1 MNKEIK
7 KKLVRFENF
16 PFVLLSTQ
24 ELWDNERK
32 MKLDRLIKVEK
43 GLPVGG
49 KCLIFWKIC
58 KTDMG
63 RGRKRRPGIQSGA
76 ETKSEQRCMQV

>member
-7 KKLVRFENF
+7 KKLVRFENY

-43 GLPVGG
+43 GLPVGKKMLEILEDLQDRYG
-49 KCLIFWKIC
+49 
-58 KTDMG
+58 G
-63 RGRKRRPGIQSGA
+63 RERRP
-76 ETKSEQRCMQV
+76 